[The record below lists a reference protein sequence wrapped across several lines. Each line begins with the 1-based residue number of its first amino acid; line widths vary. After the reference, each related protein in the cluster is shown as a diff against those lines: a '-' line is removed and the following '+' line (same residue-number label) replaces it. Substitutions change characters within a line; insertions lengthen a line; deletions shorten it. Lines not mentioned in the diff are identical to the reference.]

1 MHECNSDSHIHHL
14 WGFSQD
20 VAVLVAG
27 GSRNAKVR
35 QFLIQLSFVDN
46 VSSRTVISEKRCHI
60 PSAAARCCRVWFTG
74 IAAALSIEWLRRQTN

>member
-1 MHECNSDSHIHHL
+1 MHECNSESYIHHL

-20 VAVLVAG
+20 VEVPVAG
-27 GSRNAKVR
+27 GSAKVR
-35 QFLIQLSFVDN
+35 QFLIELSFVDN
-46 VSSRTVISEKRCHI
+46 VSSRTGISEKRCHI